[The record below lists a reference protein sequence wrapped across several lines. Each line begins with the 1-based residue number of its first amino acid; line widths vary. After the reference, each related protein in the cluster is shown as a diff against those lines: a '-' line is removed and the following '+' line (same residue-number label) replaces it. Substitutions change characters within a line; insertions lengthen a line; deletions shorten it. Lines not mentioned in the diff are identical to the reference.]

1 MKTEL
6 FRKFEDDLRKQWKA
20 TDAEVNVAWSK
31 ARVLRALNAEN

>member
-6 FRKFEDDLRKQWKA
+6 FRKYEDNLRKQWKA

-31 ARVLRALNAEN
+31 ARVIRALEARD